1 MLTVR
6 LDAPTPLAD
15 QIVTGIRCAIASRE
29 LRPGDGLP
37 TVRQLAADLGINMN
51 TVSRAYRALEATGL
65 VSTVRGRG
73 TVVSACHETGGRQ
86 AAEDLDARVRSVL
99 SDARLSGL
107 DRSATEGLVSGA
119 IATIWAKE

>member
-1 MLTVR
+1 MLTIR

-29 LRPGDGLP
+29 VHPGEGLP

-51 TVSRAYRALEATGL
+51 TVSRAYRALEASGL

-73 TVVSACHETGGRQ
+73 TVVSANQASGAENG
-86 AAEDLDARVRSVL
+86 AAELRARVRSVL
-99 SDARLSGL
+99 SDARLAGL
-107 DRSATEGLVSGA
+107 DRPDTERLVRDE
-119 IATIWAKE
+119 IQTIWSKE

>member
-51 TVSRAYRALEATGL
+51 TVSRAYRALEASGL

-73 TVVSACHETGGRQ
+73 TVVTACHETGSRQ
-86 AAEDLDARVRSVL
+86 TPDDLDARVRAVL

-107 DRSATEGLVSGA
+107 DRRATEGLIQSA
-119 IATIWAKE
+119 IASIWSKE